1 MRNSFRGRE
10 AFVTLDDRS
19 GRVDVRVVPDL
30 LTQVEPILQKDLVW
44 VVDGGI
50 AFDDFNNGVKLRADR
65 VQLLDDYRAAHA
77 RALHITLNGNA
88 DRQVDELIEVLDG
101 HGPGGTTPV
110 IFHLQ
115 RQGFRYQ
122 LRTNGGWSLKPD
134 EQCLLELQRCLDR
147 SSYYFEYQ

>member
-19 GRVDVRVVPDL
+19 GRVDVRVVPEL
-30 LTQVEPILQKDLVW
+30 LAEIEPLLQKDLVW

-77 RALHITLNGNA
+77 RALHITLNGHA
-88 DRQVDELIEVLDG
+88 EQQVDALIATLDD
-101 HGPGGTTPV
+101 HAASDSMPV

-115 RQGFRYQ
+115 REGYRYQ

-134 EQCLLELQRCLDR
+134 EGCLLALQRCLDG
-147 SSYYFEYQ
+147 SSFYFEYQ